1 MSRFPRRSLALGLA
15 LTTLLVAGCNDT
27 EPAGLTPSD
36 PSTGEVFDEA
46 ATYDQVEF
54 LANPLVAEV
63 TVVKANHDGYNQ
75 TMPYTSSLY
84 RAETEAFIRSFGRSA
99 TLASTLG
106 SVLYPDMLI
115 VDPTKE
121 PSSAGWLSWA
131 LANGWGGRRLS
142 DDVVDLG
149 LSAIFSTFLDP
160 NNAFCAPFT
169 LPLCTDNISAND
181 RAFLPSF
188 PYLATPNRS

>member
-1 MSRFPRRSLALGLA
+1 MPRFSRRPLVLGLVLATLAL
-15 LTTLLVAGCNDT
+15 AGCNDS
-27 EPAGLTPSD
+27 EPAGLVPSD
-36 PSTGEVFDEA
+36 ASAGEVFDEA

-54 LANPLVAEV
+54 LANPLVSEV

-75 TMPYTSSLY
+75 SMPYTSSVY

-115 VDPTKE
+115 VDPTKDAA
-121 PSSAGWLSWA
+121 SAGWLSWA
-131 LANGWGGRRLS
+131 LANGWGGRKLS

-169 LPLCTDNISAND
+169 LPLCTDNIAAND
-181 RAFLPSF
+181 RPFLPSF

>member
-1 MSRFPRRSLALGLA
+1 MPHAFLRPLTLALVLA
-15 LTTLLVAGCNDT
+15 TFTIAGCNDT
-27 EPAGLTPSD
+27 DATGLNTPDDATAG
-36 PSTGEVFDEA
+36 VFDET

-54 LANPLVAEV
+54 LANPLVSEV
-63 TVVKANHDGYNQ
+63 TIVKANHDGYNQ
-75 TMPYTSSLY
+75 TMPYTSNVY
-84 RAETEAFIRSFGRSA
+84 RQQTEAFVRSFGRST

-115 VDPTKE
+115 VDPTKD
-121 PSSAGWLSWA
+121 PASSGWLSWA
-131 LANGWGGRRLS
+131 LAGGWGGRKLS

-169 LPLCTDNISAND
+169 LPLCTDNVGSND
-181 RAFLPSF
+181 RTFLPTF
-188 PYLATPNRS
+188 PYLATPSRG

>member
-1 MSRFPRRSLALGLA
+1 MPRFPLRPVALGLVLASLAL
-15 LTTLLVAGCNDT
+15 AGCNDT
-27 EPAGLTPSD
+27 ETTGLVPSD
-36 PSTGEVFDEA
+36 ASNGEMFDDA

-84 RAETEAFIRSFGRSA
+84 RAETETFIRSFGRSA
-99 TLASTLG
+99 TLATTLG

-131 LANGWGGRRLS
+131 LASGWGGRKLS

-169 LPLCTDNISAND
+169 LPLCTDNIGAND
-181 RAFLPSF
+181 RTFLPSF